1 MQPPASP
8 LCRTPDNKATANG
21 ARDEASSAT
30 KEGFTFDE
38 RWLSTSFYDMDTDEA
53 SAQLRGSKRTG
64 DDFPFDEESP
74 SKFRMV
80 EEPSPQVSS
89 IFRNLRLNNLAPR
102 QLFKPTDNQETGQSA
117 VVDHTKDPSNQETEM
132 QES

>member
-80 EEPSPQVSS
+80 GAMFPCIHVFFNSFQ
-89 IFRNLRLNNLAPR
+89 LPR
-102 QLFKPTDNQETGQSA
+102 A
-117 VVDHTKDPSNQETEM
+117 
-132 QES
+132 

>member
-1 MQPPASP
+1 MF
-8 LCRTPDNKATANG
+8 DKAC
-21 ARDEASSAT
+21 
-30 KEGFTFDE
+30 
-38 RWLSTSFYDMDTDEA
+38 FYKTNFIFIFK
-53 SAQLRGSKRTG
+53 Q
-64 DDFPFDEESP
+64 
-74 SKFRMV
+74 V